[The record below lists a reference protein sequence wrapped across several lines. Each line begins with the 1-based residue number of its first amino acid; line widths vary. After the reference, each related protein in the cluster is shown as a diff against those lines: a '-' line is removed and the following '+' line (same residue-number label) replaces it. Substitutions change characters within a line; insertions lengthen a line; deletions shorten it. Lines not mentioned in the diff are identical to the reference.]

1 MIPPTS
7 VAELRERLIRNFNE
21 APRERFVRPPRYD
34 TETTSLSKGTAA
46 QQLGASFDILAPGQ
60 MGCPYHF
67 HYAEEEMFIILQ
79 GEGTLRVADEL
90 VPIRAGDTINIPAGP
105 EYPHHIINTSDAPL
119 HYLSIST
126 QKEPEICVYPDS
138 GKVGSFAPG
147 LRLLQKREAGLDYWA
162 DEP

>member
-1 MIPPTS
+1 MPPS
-7 VAELRERLIRNFNE
+7 EKAADLRQTLIRNFKE
-21 APRERFVRPPRYD
+21 APRERFVRAPRYD

-46 QQLGASFDILAPGQ
+46 RQLGASFDILAPGQ
-60 MGCPYHF
+60 IGCPYHY

-79 GEGTLRVADEL
+79 GEGTLRVAGEL

-105 EYPHHIINTSDAPL
+105 DYPHHIINTSDAPL
-119 HYLSIST
+119 HYISIST

-138 GKVGSFAPG
+138 GKIGAFAPG
-147 LRLLQKREAGLDYWA
+147 LRYLQKQDAGLDYWV

>member
-1 MIPPTS
+1 MR
-7 VAELRERLIRNFNE
+7 A
-21 APRERFVRPPRYD
+21 PRYD

-60 MGCPYHF
+60 IGCPYHF

-79 GEGTLRVADEL
+79 GEGTLRVAGER

-105 EYPHHIINTSDAPL
+105 DYPHHIINTSDAPL
-119 HYLSIST
+119 HYISIST

-138 GKVGSFAPG
+138 GKIGAFAHG
-147 LRLLQKREAGLDYWA
+147 LRYLQRLDTGLDYWDGEA
-162 DEP
+162 

>member
-1 MIPPTS
+1 MPPS
-7 VAELRERLIRNFNE
+7 DKAAELRERLIRNFND

-67 HYAEEEMFIILQ
+67 HYAEEEMFIVLQ
-79 GEGTLRVADEL
+79 GEGTLRVAGEL

-119 HYLSIST
+119 HYISIST

-138 GKVGSFAPG
+138 GKVGAFAPG
-147 LRLLQKREAGLDYWA
+147 LRLLQRKEAGLDYW
-162 DEP
+162 DGEP